1 MHSSTQFPDSRGP
14 FFQNTT
20 VRACVLVP
28 ERQHESETTIVS
40 SLLLCI
46 TPTSP
51 VCFCI
56 AGCFPSH
63 LLTLGAFISFQS
75 GVLAEWHSSAEH
87 EALGCHSEVLSIKG
101 LLFFLL
107 FL

>member
-1 MHSSTQFPDSRGP
+1 MHSSTQFRDSRGP

-20 VRACVLVP
+20 VRVCVLVP
-28 ERQHESETTIVS
+28 ELRQHESETTIVS

-46 TPTSP
+46 MPTSP
-51 VCFCI
+51 VCFCT

-75 GVLAEWHSSAEH
+75 GVL
-87 EALGCHSEVLSIKG
+87 G
-101 LLFFLL
+101 
-107 FL
+107 